1 MAGQFGLARS
11 HFFHRWFQACGNSP
25 GKRLISVC
33 AAHRFNV
40 QRSPRPAGLT
50 RSAEGGFPSTLT
62 TKARGLISGYGWEQN
77 VEHTMALLN
86 ATIDLPETINM
97 VGWREQGQDHYLGR
111 VILALLHGT
120 G

>member
-1 MAGQFGLARS
+1 
-11 HFFHRWFQACGNSP
+11 
-25 GKRLISVC
+25 
-33 AAHRFNV
+33 
-40 QRSPRPAGLT
+40 
-50 RSAEGGFPSTLT
+50 
-62 TKARGLISGYGWEQN
+62 
-77 VEHTMALLN
+77 MALLN